1 MPAPIAPL
9 VGFVLGVCFAWAAA
23 GRGSHASAADLTGRP
38 LLIVS
43 LFSFL
48 VFAPVCV
55 YFAAF
60 APDWSYAYLIDSHR
74 LPGAVDLAAILV
86 DVASVPAGFGVATR
100 RARDRKPGVH
110 LRVAALPLLLG
121 ATFIVAAF
129 PQLGVHA
136 TYAQYHGDFGTQS
149 VAGSPL
155 GYALL
160 WMDCILL
167 LGAGFTARA
176 LRRLSGPIR
185 GG

>member
-1 MPAPIAPL
+1 M
-9 VGFVLGVCFAWAAA
+9 
-23 GRGSHASAADLTGRP
+23 TGRP

-43 LFSFL
+43 LFSLL
-48 VFAPVCV
+48 VFAPVCA

-74 LPGAVDLAAILV
+74 LPGAVDLAVILV
-86 DVASVPAGFGVATR
+86 DVASVPIGFGLAVR
-100 RARDRKPGVH
+100 RGRERRPGTYG
-110 LRVAALPLLLG
+110 RVAALPLLLC

-136 TYAQYHGDFGTQS
+136 TYAQYHGDFGMRS

-160 WMDCILL
+160 WMDGILV
-167 LGAGFTARA
+167 LGASYTARM
-176 LRRLSGPIR
+176 LRRLASPVKST
-185 GG
+185 